1 MNFKVSTRKLVKV
14 EQKKL
19 ELSAFSPMTLD
30 ENLVMQAWLGNT
42 LAQVRPTLRQ
52 LLEIRD
58 AINQLEKEIEYP
70 EKEH

>member
-1 MNFKVSTRKLVKV
+1 LNFKVSTRKLVKV